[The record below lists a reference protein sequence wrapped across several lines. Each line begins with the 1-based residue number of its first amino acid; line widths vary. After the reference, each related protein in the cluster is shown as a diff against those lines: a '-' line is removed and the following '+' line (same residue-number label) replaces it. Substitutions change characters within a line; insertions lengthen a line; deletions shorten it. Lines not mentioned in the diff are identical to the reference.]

1 MSIVTRTGDDGTT
14 RTPTGKKVRKDHP
27 VVEFIGQLDELISF
41 LGLAKHKVDVS
52 LKGDVQALQRK
63 LFGITQ
69 CLCAPENGCAPV
81 NDDLKWVEERIKHY
95 ESFLEMD
102 GFFIPGGTEGSALLD
117 VCRSV
122 ARRAERAMSRVHR
135 DVQENEIVM
144 KFMNRLSDLLFLMAR
159 YQEKIC
165 DKLEKL

>member
-14 RTPTGKKVRKDHP
+14 RTPTGEKVRKDHP
-27 VVEFIGQLDELISF
+27 MVEFIGQLDELISF
-41 LGLAKHKVDVS
+41 LGLAKHKVDAS
-52 LKGDVQALQRK
+52 LKGDVQVLQRK
-63 LFGITQ
+63 LFDITQ
-69 CLCAPENGCAPV
+69 CLCAPENGCALV
-81 NDDLKWVEERIKHY
+81 NDDLKWVEERIKYY

-102 GFFIPGGTEGSALLD
+102 GFFIPGGTESSALLD

-122 ARRAERAMSRVHR
+122 TRRAERAMSRVHR
-135 DVQENEIVM
+135 DIQENETVM

-165 DKLEKL
+165 DRLEKL